1 MSPALRYA
9 AEDGGWS
16 TQANFYRGVFMQPKP
31 LSLKILDIVSIIVLA
46 IATYLALVFA
56 PTELVM
62 GNVQR
67 IFYFHIGTAWT
78 ALLGFILA
86 AVFSVVYLI
95 TKDLKWDLLQVAAIE
110 VSLVF
115 FLITIVLGSIWARP
129 VWNTWWTWDPR
140 LTTAAITELIY
151 IAYFMLRQGI
161 DDPEKRARF
170 GAVYALIGGLSAPIT
185 FFAIRLFRT
194 IHPVVIGGTNPAAD
208 GSFNM
213 TPDMLTTFFFALF
226 TFTVIFIDLFW
237 NRIRLGDLQ
246 EKVEQ
251 LKLKISM

>member
-1 MSPALRYA
+1 
-9 AEDGGWS
+9 
-16 TQANFYRGVFMQPKP
+16 MQPKP
-31 LSLKILDIVSIIVLA
+31 LALKILDIVAIVVLG
-46 IATYLALVFA
+46 IATYMALTA
-56 PTELVM
+56 PTERVM
-62 GNVQR
+62 GEVQKV
-67 IFYFHIGTAWT
+67 FYFHIGTAWT

-86 AVFSVVYLI
+86 GIFSVVYLI
-95 TKDLKWDLLQVAAIE
+95 TKNLKWDKFQVAAIE

-151 IAYFMLRQGI
+151 VAYFMLRQGI
-161 DDPEKRARF
+161 DDPDRRARF
-170 GAVYALIGGLSAPIT
+170 GAVYALVGALSAPIT

-194 IHPVVIGGTNPAAD
+194 IHPVVIGGTNPEAD
-208 GSFNM
+208 GGFSM
-213 TPDMLTTFFFALF
+213 TADMRTAFFFALF
-226 TFTVIFIDLFW
+226 AFSVIFIDLFW

-251 LKLKISM
+251 LKLKVTM

>member
-1 MSPALRYA
+1 MGS
-9 AEDGGWS
+9 
-16 TQANFYRGVFMQPKP
+16 KP
-31 LSLKILDIVSIIVLA
+31 TALKILDVLSLIVLA
-46 IATYLALVFA
+46 ISTYLALVYA
-56 PTELVM
+56 PTERVM
-62 GNVQR
+62 GDVQR
-67 IFYFHIGTAWT
+67 VFYFHIGTAWT

-95 TKDLKWDLLQVAAIE
+95 TKDLKWDRLQVASIE

-129 VWNTWWTWDPR
+129 AWNTWWTWDPR
-140 LTTAAITELIY
+140 LTTAAVTELIY
-151 IAYFMLRQGI
+151 VAYFMLRQGI

-170 GAVYALIGGLSAPIT
+170 GAVYALVGGLSAPIT

-194 IHPVVIGGTNPAAD
+194 IHPVVIGGTNPEAD
-208 GSFNM
+208 GGFSM
-213 TPDMLTTFFFALF
+213 TADMRVAFFFALF
-226 TFTVIFIDLFW
+226 AFTIIFIDLFW

-251 LKLKISM
+251 LKLRMSM